1 MTCKICGYHKVCQ
14 HCGGT
19 KKEPM
24 PEINKASYLPQPK
37 CTHCHGTGYCPVN
50 NEQLLLDFKMIHYLD
65 FGVIDKGLN

>member
-50 NEQLLLDFKMIHYLD
+50 NE
-65 FGVIDKGLN
+65 